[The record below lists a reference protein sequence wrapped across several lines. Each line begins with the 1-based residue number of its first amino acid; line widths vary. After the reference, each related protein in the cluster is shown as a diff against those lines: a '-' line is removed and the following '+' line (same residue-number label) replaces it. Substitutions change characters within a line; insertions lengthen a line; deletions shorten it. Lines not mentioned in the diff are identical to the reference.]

1 MSNSEPALRTLL
13 DQRELYDL
21 ALRYARAADRR
32 DYPAFAEIFTEA
44 GRISVHHRDV
54 FGTEPIHAMEDRA
67 TIVRS
72 MKGLEAY
79 EKTQHLVANQL
90 MEIDGDRASGE
101 TYCTA
106 HHIYRVD
113 EVPMNL
119 TMFIRYQD
127 RCVREG
133 GRWWFEERRLCVDWE
148 RHGPLGDDG
157 WA

>member
-1 MSNSEPALRTLL
+1 MSNPEEAIRAML
-13 DQRELYDL
+13 DRHELHQL

-32 DYPAFAEIFTEA
+32 DYPAFEELFTEQ
-44 GRISVHHRDV
+44 GRIAVHHRDV
-54 FGTEPIHAMEDRA
+54 FETEPIHAMEDRA

-79 EKTQHLVANQL
+79 EKTMHVVANQL
-90 MEIDGDRASGE
+90 VEIDGDRAEGE

-113 EVPMNL
+113 DAPMNL

-127 RCVREG
+127 RWLREG

-148 RHGPLGDDG
+148 RHAPLGDEG
-157 WA
+157 WV

>member
-44 GRISVHHRDV
+44 GRISVHHRDA
-54 FGTEPIHAMEDRA
+54 FGTEAIHAMEDRA

-127 RCVREG
+127 RWVREG
-133 GRWWFEERRLCVDWE
+133 GRWWFEER
-148 RHGPLGDDG
+148 
-157 WA
+157 

>member
-21 ALRYARAADRR
+21 ALRYAHAADRR

-44 GRISVHHRDV
+44 GRISVHHRDA
-54 FGTEPIHAMEDRA
+54 FGTEAIHAMEDRA

-119 TMFIRYQD
+119 TMFIRSQD